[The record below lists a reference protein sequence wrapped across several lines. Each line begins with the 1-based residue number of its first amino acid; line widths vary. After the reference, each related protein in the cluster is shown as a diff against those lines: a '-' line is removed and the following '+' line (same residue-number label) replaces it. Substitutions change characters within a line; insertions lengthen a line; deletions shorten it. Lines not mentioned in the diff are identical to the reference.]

1 MMELNLIHKEETY
14 MECIKM
20 LQLAID
26 KKASDIFIVAGFPIS
41 FRINGIIK
49 PVSDQV
55 ESPNTTSMMIK
66 QLYELNENRDSKL
79 LEEEG
84 EDDFA
89 FSLSHIGR
97 FRVNAYYQRGSQ
109 AAVLRVVNFVLPQ
122 PEELRIP
129 KRVIDFANLKKGL
142 VLITGSAGC
151 GKSTTLACLIDMI
164 NKKRNAHIIAIEDPI
179 EYLHKHNKSIV
190 SQREIAHD
198 TKSYVNALRAALRES
213 PDVILV
219 GEMRDLETIQIAL
232 SAAETG
238 HLVLS
243 TLHTI
248 GAANTIDRIIDVFP
262 ANQQQQIRIQLA
274 MALQAVVSQQLI
286 PNKNNEEML
295 PSFEIMTT
303 NNAIRAHIREG
314 KTHQIDNTILSNKD
328 EGMLLLDDSILEL
341 YQKDLITKADA
352 LLYSSNPD
360 SLKKKL

>member
-1 MMELNLIHKEETY
+1 MELNLIHKEEIQ
-14 MECIKM
+14 MDCIKM
-20 LQLAID
+20 LQLAIE
-26 KKASDIFIVAGFPIS
+26 KKASDIFIVAGFPVS
-41 FRINGIIK
+41 FRIKGIIK
-49 PVSDQV
+49 PVS
-55 ESPNTTSMMIK
+55 EFALSPDTTSLMIK
-66 QLYELNENRDSKL
+66 QLYELNKNRDPKL

-89 FSLSHIGR
+89 FSLSQIGR
-97 FRVNAYYQRGSQ
+97 FRVNAYYQRGSK
-109 AAVLRVVNFVLPQ
+109 AAVLRVVNFILPR
-122 PEELRIP
+122 PEELHIP
-129 KRVIDFANLKKGL
+129 KRVVEFADLKKGL

-151 GKSTTLACLIDMI
+151 GKSTTLACLIDII
-164 NKKRNAHIIAIEDPI
+164 NKKRNAHIITIEDPI

-198 TKSYVNALRAALRES
+198 TKSYINALRAALRES

-274 MALQAVVSQQLI
+274 MVLQAVVSQQLI
-286 PNKNNEEML
+286 PSKNNDEML
-295 PSFEIMTT
+295 PSFEIMTS

-314 KTHQIDNTILSNKD
+314 KTHQIENTILSNKE

-341 YQKDLITKADA
+341 YQKSLITKEDA
-352 LLYSSNPD
+352 LLYCSNPD
-360 SLKKKL
+360 ILKKKL